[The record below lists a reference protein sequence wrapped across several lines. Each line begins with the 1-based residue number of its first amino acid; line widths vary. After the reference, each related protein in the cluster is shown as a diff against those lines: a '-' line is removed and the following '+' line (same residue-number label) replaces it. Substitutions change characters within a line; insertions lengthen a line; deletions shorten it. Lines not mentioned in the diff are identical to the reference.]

1 MNFNITEEQQLL
13 MESIQQFMERYAPES
28 EVKNGMKIIMSPQR
42 SVRPL

>member
-28 EVKNGMKIIMSPQR
+28 EVKIIMSPQR

>member
-28 EVKNGMKIIMSPQR
+28 EVKKM
-42 SVRPL
+42 V